1 MKKYLLLF
9 LITLMFIP
17 FIVKA
22 ETCDTSKITI
32 SSITLQNKSQNVNE
46 LSEATAS
53 GKNNNLD
60 LSMSN
65 VGDNIEY
72 KILVKNDSND
82 DYELNNSS
90 FNVSSN
96 YIDYSIH
103 TDDNS
108 NIVKAN
114 STKLVH
120 LKVKYANQVPDDKF
134 EEGSFSENKSM
145 VVNLSTNSI
154 ENPKTGIINYTLVLT
169 LVLIASVVL
178 EIMLRKKNFSTLII
192 LIGIALI
199 IPISI
204 DALCKCEL
212 NINSKVQI
220 EKSYFCYNNKQF
232 EFTEGMTWEEYYYSD
247 YFKEED
253 WIHVEEDDN
262 FIWYDFPN
270 VFIYNNGIQNGLQ
283 YNDIEKFNRDGPVGI
298 LISNKKGCYDRVLR

>member
-1 MKKYLLLF
+1 MKKYLILF
-9 LITLMFIP
+9 FITLMFIP

-32 SSITLQNKSQNVNE
+32 SSITLQNKSKNVNE

-53 GKNNNLD
+53 GKNINLD
-60 LSMSN
+60 LSMAS

-82 DYELNNSS
+82 DYELNKTS

-96 YIDYSIH
+96 YIDYSIN
-103 TDDNS
+103 TDDDS

-120 LKVKYANQVPDDKF
+120 LKVMYANEVPDDKF
-134 EEGSFSENKSM
+134 ESGSFSENKSM

-178 EIMLRKKNFSTLII
+178 EIFLRKKSISTLVI

-212 NINSKVQI
+212 SINSKIQI
-220 EKSYFCYNNKQF
+220 DKSYFCYNNKQF
-232 EFTEGMTWEEYYYSD
+232 EFIDGMTWEEYYYSD

-253 WIHVEEDDN
+253 WIHVSEDDN
-262 FIWYDFPN
+262 ITWYDFPN
-270 VFIYNNGIQNGLQ
+270 VFIYNNGIHEDLN
-283 YNDIEKFNRDGPVGI
+283 YNDIEKFNRDGPAGI
-298 LISNKKGCYDRVLR
+298 IISNKNGCYYRKLR